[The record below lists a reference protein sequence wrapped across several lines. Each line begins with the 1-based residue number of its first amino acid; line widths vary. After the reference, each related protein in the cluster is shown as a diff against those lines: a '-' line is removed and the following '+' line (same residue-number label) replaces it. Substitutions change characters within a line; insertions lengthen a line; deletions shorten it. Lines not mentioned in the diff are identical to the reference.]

1 MLAEQGQDTEALRY
15 LTDALQM
22 HTDSNFTYGI
32 AEAHSKLGMLY
43 LHKNEI
49 EQAYYHV
56 KRSMEL
62 GSIVSDTDGLTNNLI
77 LHGKILRLSGRLE
90 ESAAELNKGL
100 QLAKEN
106 GLKKYEL
113 LAYEE
118 LKELK
123 KQQGNPEEVYEFYE
137 QYIVLRDTLFNLEK
151 SKQIAYMEFENELE
165 KRDKALESLK
175 AQEKKDRLIQYLLL
189 MGTLILAIGG
199 SFIFVIYK
207 QRAQKS
213 KQLVAKNQELLES
226 AFELSQKKLEN
237 AELKQ
242 QELKQQLDFKNKELS
257 SYTLNFIKKNE
268 IVQQIQ
274 KTIQQIQKTSSVEKN
289 KLIAD
294 LNKIVRKNMSIDR
307 DWEDFSRFFEDAHQG
322 FYTQLKSTHPDL
334 STNDLKICSL
344 IRLNLNVKEMASILG
359 ISPDSARTAR
369 YRLRKKMKLTPEQE
383 ILSYLIQLE
392 NEKAV

>member
-1 MLAEQGQDTEALRY
+1 
-15 LTDALQM
+15 
-22 HTDSNFTYGI
+22 
-32 AEAHSKLGMLY
+32 
-43 LHKNEI
+43 
-49 EQAYYHV
+49 
-56 KRSMEL
+56 
-62 GSIVSDTDGLTNNLI
+62 
-77 LHGKILRLSGRLE
+77 
-90 ESAAELNKGL
+90 
-100 QLAKEN
+100 
-106 GLKKYEL
+106 
-113 LAYEE
+113 
-118 LKELK
+118 
-123 KQQGNPEEVYEFYE
+123 
-137 QYIVLRDTLFNLEK
+137 
-151 SKQIAYMEFENELE
+151 
-165 KRDKALESLK
+165 LK

-289 KLIAD
+289 KLITD
-294 LNKIVRKNMSIDR
+294 LNKIVKKNMSIDK

-322 FYTQLKSTHPDL
+322 FYTQLKSMHPDL